1 MARVVVDA
9 GHGGSDPGAV
19 YHGRKEKDD
28 TLALALEVG
37 RILAENG
44 VDVIYTRTDDIYET
58 PFQKAQK
65 GNQAEADLFLSIH
78 RNSSPTANQYS
89 GIESLVF
96 QEEGIKKELAEN
108 INRELEKAGF
118 SNLGIRE
125 RPGLVVLRR
134 TRMPAVLVEVGF
146 INTDEDNE
154 QLDQNF
160 DGAARAIADGILMTL
175 EENGFG
181 ETSFEQVNGAETE
194 EDAADTGK
202 LYDREENPEIPYYR
216 VQVGAFRQRLYAENL
231 RRRLESEGFPA
242 EQGME
247 GDLHIVWVGEYAEL
261 DNAAKMEQNLRNY
274 GYATFISSV
283 E

>member
-96 QEEGIKKELAEN
+96 QEEGIKK
-108 INRELEKAGF
+108 
-118 SNLGIRE
+118 
-125 RPGLVVLRR
+125 
-134 TRMPAVLVEVGF
+134 
-146 INTDEDNE
+146 
-154 QLDQNF
+154 
-160 DGAARAIADGILMTL
+160 
-175 EENGFG
+175 
-181 ETSFEQVNGAETE
+181 
-194 EDAADTGK
+194 
-202 LYDREENPEIPYYR
+202 
-216 VQVGAFRQRLYAENL
+216 
-231 RRRLESEGFPA
+231 
-242 EQGME
+242 
-247 GDLHIVWVGEYAEL
+247 
-261 DNAAKMEQNLRNY
+261 
-274 GYATFISSV
+274 
-283 E
+283 